1 MKNLR
6 TWLCIFVREPL
17 VHAPYLVAGGSVGV
31 FVGTNGN
38 SYSFGIE
45 GSVNASKG
53 QIQLG

>member
-1 MKNLR
+1 M
-6 TWLCIFVREPL
+6 REPL